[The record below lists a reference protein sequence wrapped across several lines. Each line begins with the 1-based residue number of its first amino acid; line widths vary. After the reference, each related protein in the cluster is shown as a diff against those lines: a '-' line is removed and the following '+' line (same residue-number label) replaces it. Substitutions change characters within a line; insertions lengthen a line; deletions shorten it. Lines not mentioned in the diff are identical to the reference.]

1 MLYLDSNIFI
11 YAAIDNGGM
20 GEKARTLLRKVQQGE
35 EEASSSALTFDEL
48 VLAVKKYRSMDD
60 AINVG
65 EAFLNFPN
73 MKIVA
78 VDDELL
84 VQALNI
90 IKKYKLD
97 PRDAIHAATAIL
109 KKAEAIVSTDPHF
122 DKVKEIKRKPLK

>member
-73 MKIVA
+73 IKIVA

-109 KKAEAIVSTDPHF
+109 KKAEAIVTTDPQF